1 MARILMQVVL
11 LGIIIASS
19 TSTLSKKDKKAKVK
33 AKSTNKHIEET
44 FRSKENVIERK
55 LVTEKLKSESIIKY
69 HKTFSKIVNRVSTG
83 DVLGYVTPW
92 NSHGY
97 DVAKTFGA
105 KFSYISPVWL
115 QLKKRRSGSFRVDG
129 THDIDKGWIS
139 DVKRANQDVYIVP
152 RMLFEGF
159 SMSDFHTLFQSR
171 DALYEL
177 VDFVVGFTKEQKFDG
192 IVLEIWSQFGGH
204 YKSELSTLIKELG
217 EAFISKRLKFIL
229 VIPPPL
235 YSKDSPGMFTKE
247 DYDLIAPVV
256 DGFSL
261 MTYDYPN
268 HGSPG
273 PVAPISWVRDCVLTL
288 TPSSNSDRSK
298 ILLGLNFYG
307 MDYTGNGAS
316 PIVGNTYIDVLKS
329 NEVKF
334 KWLTND
340 MEHRMQYKDNQ
351 GRSHTIFYP
360 SLKSIQERLSL
371 AKELGTGVSIW
382 EIGQGL
388 DYFYDLL

>member
-1 MARILMQVVL
+1 
-11 LGIIIASS
+11 
-19 TSTLSKKDKKAKVK
+19 
-33 AKSTNKHIEET
+33 
-44 FRSKENVIERK
+44 VIERK
-55 LVTEKLKSESIIKY
+55 LVTEKLKSESVIKY
-69 HKTFSKIVNRVSTG
+69 HKTFSKIVNRISIG

-273 PVAPISWVRDCVLTL
+273 PVAPISWVHDCVLTL